1 VAAVF
6 VKPSQLLV
14 TVAHFRLMAV
24 VEIAVFPVSNSNIS
38 FSPSGLPQASTKM
51 ERILTHL
58 LVRVLDEL
66 RMDLQG
72 WAMIAPV
79 RQNNIKVSKNLPT
92 VQK

>member
-1 VAAVF
+1 
-6 VKPSQLLV
+6 
-14 TVAHFRLMAV
+14 
-24 VEIAVFPVSNSNIS
+24 
-38 FSPSGLPQASTKM
+38 M